1 MNVYI
6 IIQFLEYCKVED
18 LDGGEVKFI
27 REGFE
32 KRVSILTFFFE
43 QMILFPM
50 TKKDVYFSI

>member
-32 KRVSILTFFFE
+32 KRVSILTFFLTNDFIFNDE
-43 QMILFPM
+43 ERCIF
-50 TKKDVYFSI
+50 